1 MSGLRSNDRFYHLDM
16 IFKRIDPN
24 LIVNT
29 RDLSN
34 CQKDNLKFKI
44 LQAIVFDDLEK
55 EK

>member
-1 MSGLRSNDRFYHLDM
+1 M

-34 CQKDNLKFKI
+34 SQKDILKYKI
-44 LQAIVFDDLEK
+44 LQALVFDDLEK
-55 EK
+55 EQ